1 MNLVLK
7 ILADDETAEVT
18 NFLNLMQRKVLNV
31 DHTRAKRYVKHNEHN
46 VEPSS
51 LFLRGSGSTDIYHF
65 LKIILSVYQKYCLI
79 NLMALKDLEFFHLD
93 LQEYHE

>member
-31 DHTRAKRYVKHNEHN
+31 DYTRAKRYVKHNDHN
-46 VEPSS
+46 VEPIP
-51 LFLRGSGSTDIYHF
+51 LLLPGSGSTGIYHF
-65 LKIILSVYQKYCLI
+65 LKIKLNVYQKYSLI
-79 NLMALKDLEFFHLD
+79 NLKALKNLEFFHLD
-93 LQEYHE
+93 L